1 MNRIVHISLF
11 CLLGLLFVA
20 PVIQRGFNLFEQL
33 PLSGWH
39 QKVHHPKLTL
49 KSWLSG
55 DYQKE
60 FDKHVADSFGF
71 TPSLVRSINQIDFN
85 LFNSANAQYVVVG
98 KDNYLYES
106 AYIDAVTGQDFVGL
120 ETIRE
125 NCEKLSVIQQ
135 GLLKRGVRL
144 VVVLAPGKGSYFPEF
159 IPKYYNRYFRDS
171 TNFRVYKNELM
182 ANSVATLDFN
192 TWFISMKDTSRYE
205 LYPKTGIHWS
215 TYGMLLAGDSLR
227 RYMEHACQA
236 ELPSY
241 NLTFDKASS
250 KMLKSDDDIEKGM
263 NLWRDIPDNA
273 MIYPSVS
280 FDTHGTTKL
289 SSAVI
294 ADSYFWGLFDHGFSS
309 RVCTSGEFWYYFNEV
324 YPQNFENGLTID
336 QLDLKASLEKHDVI
350 VLMATDATL
359 PKLGWGFIDKAYK
372 IYLTE

>member
-1 MNRIVHISLF
+1 M
-11 CLLGLLFVA
+11 GLLFVA
-20 PVIQRGFNLFEQL
+20 PFIQRGFNLL
-33 PLSGWH
+33 PQEPLNGWH
-39 QKVHHPKLTL
+39 KKTQHPKLTL

-55 DYQKE
+55 NYQNE
-60 FDKHVADSFGF
+60 FDRHVADSFGF

-85 LFNSANAQYVVVG
+85 LFNTANAQYVIVG

-120 ETIRE
+120 KTIRD
-125 NCEKLSVIQQ
+125 NCEKLAVIQR
-135 GLLKRGVRL
+135 GLLAKGVRL

-159 IPKYYNRYFRDS
+159 IPKYYDRYFRDS
-171 TNFRVYKNELM
+171 TNFSVYKNELKV
-182 ANSVATLDFN
+182 NSVTTLDFN
-192 TWFISMKDTSRYE
+192 SWFISMKNSSRYE

-215 TYGMLLAGDSLR
+215 TFGMLLAGDSLS
-227 RYMEHACQA
+227 RYMENTCQTN
-236 ELPSY
+236 LPKYILS
-241 NLTFDKASS
+241 FDKESNT
-250 KMLKSDDDIEKGM
+250 MQKSDDDIEKGM
-263 NLWRDIPDNA
+263 NLWKDIPDNA

-336 QLDLKASLEKHDVI
+336 GLDLKTSLEKHDVI
-350 VLMATDATL
+350 ILMATDATL
-359 PKLGWGFIDKAYK
+359 PKLGWGFIDKAYE
-372 IYLTE
+372 IYLRGE